1 VTAAARCLPVTG
13 RIDYAADLM
22 RLASAAP
29 CLPSWSVALRRAA
42 GIIALRRA
50 FFEEIR

>member
-13 RIDYAADLM
+13 RTDYAAGLV
-22 RLASAAP
+22 RLANAAP
-29 CLPSWSVALRRAA
+29 CPWPAALRRAA

-50 FFEEIR
+50 FLEEIR